1 MQNIKFVGTPKRLLN
16 EELVS
21 SVLINF
27 ATCDGHKIDTLEYNF
42 IDSEKMYSLNKEY
55 LNHTTDTDIITFDY
69 SANNL
74 IAAEVYISRKMME
87 INAETNSQTIDKEA
101 VRLVSHALFHCL
113 GYKDKSAKE
122 KKIMRNK
129 EEEFLFAVSRETRQ
143 DV

>member
-1 MQNIKFVGTPKRLLN
+1 MQNIKFIGAPRRLFN
-16 EELVS
+16 KEMVS
-21 SVLINF
+21 SMLVHF
-27 ATCDGHKIDTLEYNF
+27 ATQEGFKIDTLEYNF
-42 IDSEKMYSLNKEY
+42 VGLEKMYSLNKEY

>member
-1 MQNIKFVGTPKRLLN
+1 M
-16 EELVS
+16 LVH
-21 SVLINF
+21 F
-27 ATCDGHKIDTLEYNF
+27 ATQEGFKIDALEYNF
-42 IDSEKMYSLNKEY
+42 VGLEKMYSLNKEY

>member
-1 MQNIKFVGTPKRLLN
+1 MQNIKFIGAPRRLFN
-16 EELVS
+16 KEMVS
-21 SVLINF
+21 SMLVHF
-27 ATCDGHKIDTLEYNF
+27 ATQEGFKIDTLEYNF
-42 IDSEKMYSLNKEY
+42 VGLEKMYGLNKEY

-74 IAAEVYISRKMME
+74 IAAEVYISMKMME
-87 INAETNSQTIDKEA
+87 INAETNSQTTDKEA